1 MKVCHFP
8 LSSGVLMVAFALVCV
23 FATADAQNV
32 QKQPP
37 VSGIFD
43 ATRDWAND
51 VVGLGLLPKLTCTS
65 DFDFGGGN
73 IRVNC
78 DTVNTPH
85 NETIIAVDPADANHI
100 VAGSN
105 DFVVRPDV
113 PTIGF
118 LVSSFYT
125 STDGG
130 ATWFNGHIP
139 TTGFNA
145 TGDPGVAFN
154 TKFADVHFV
163 QLGVNLGQSPR
174 NSAVGSVE
182 VSTSH
187 DGGVTW
193 GKPVLVAKGTGVSNG
208 IVHDKPAIAVD
219 NNPTSPHYGRVYV
232 TWTRLLF
239 PGPPPGSLEFP
250 IYLAYS
256 DDGAQTFSAPKEI
269 SGSGSFCNEAST
281 RCAFD
286 QYSSPVVG
294 HDGAVYVAFENFDTV
309 AENQFLLVRSNDGG
323 ASFSAPVQ
331 VVPTVFDAPSDY
343 PTNVFGRSTLTN
355 SEFRVNS
362 AGNLAMD
369 PSSGPTASSTV
380 LYYVFSD
387 NRNGTIH
394 VGTPVTNTDVF
405 IVKSSNGGQT
415 WGAVT
420 PVLTGAAANN
430 DQFFPWAA
438 VDSTGRLLIRFSD
451 RSYDSAN
458 VQYGQTLALSAD
470 GGGSFTA
477 SRIDTALSD
486 PNDSRWSSIGTNGKS
501 TFIGDYDGLA
511 VGSDGVA
518 HPIWTDM
525 RNAAF
530 PNPPPGRGHRT
541 EDAVTVRV
549 P

>member
-1 MKVCHFP
+1 MKARHFAY
-8 LSSGVLMVAFALVCV
+8 SGLLVVALALVCV
-23 FATADAQNV
+23 FPTADAQ
-32 QKQPP
+32 QGRKKPP

-43 ATRDWAND
+43 AAKEFAND
-51 VVGLGLLPKLTCTS
+51 VVGLGLLPNLSCTS
-65 DFDFGGGN
+65 AFDFGGGN
-73 IRVNC
+73 IRMNC
-78 DTVNTPH
+78 DTINTPH
-85 NETIIAVDPADANHI
+85 NETTIAVDPDDPNHM

-105 DFVVRPDV
+105 DFVVRPNV

-139 TTGFNA
+139 STGFNEA
-145 TGDPGVAFN
+145 GDPGVAFN
-154 TKFADVHFV
+154 TKFAGVHFV
-163 QLGVNLGQSPR
+163 QLGESLGQASR
-174 NSAVGSVE
+174 GNVVSGVQ

-193 GKPVLVAKGTGVSNG
+193 GKPVLVPRGTRSFD
-208 IVHDKPAIAVD
+208 DKPAIAVD
-219 NNPTSPHYGRVYV
+219 NNPASSHYGRVYV
-232 TWTRLLF
+232 SWTRFLLT
-239 PGPPPGSLEFP
+239 GTSP

-269 SGSGSFCNEAST
+269 SGSGSFCNTVST
-281 RCAFD
+281 RCSSD

-294 HDGAVYVAFENFDTV
+294 GDGTVYVAFENFDTV
-309 AENQFLLVRSNDGG
+309 GENQFLLVRSTDGG

-331 VVPTVFDAPSDY
+331 SVPTVFDAPSDY
-343 PTNVFGRSTLTN
+343 PTNVLGKSTLTN

-362 AGNLAMD
+362 AGNLALD
-369 PSSGPTASSTV
+369 PSSGPAASGTV

-394 VGTPVTNTDVF
+394 VDTPVTNTDVF
-405 IVKSSNGGQT
+405 IVKSINGGQT

-420 PVLTGAAANN
+420 PVLSGAAANN
-430 DQFFPWAA
+430 DQFYPWAA

-458 VQYGQTLALSAD
+458 IQYGQTLAVSTD
-470 GGGSFTA
+470 GAVSFTA
-477 SRIDTALSD
+477 NRIDTALSN
-486 PNDSRWSSIGTNGKS
+486 PNDSRWSSGGTNGKS

-511 VGSDGVA
+511 VGPDGVA
-518 HPIWTDM
+518 HAVWTDM
-525 RNAAF
+525 RNAVF